1 MATEIGSLSGPSG
14 AENSVR
20 KQQYMEKVGQEREV
34 PVWELPDAPPGST
47 SESLLVF
54 ERGIPVRV
62 AGPTHYMHLADGR
75 VMGGYGGGT
84 LYSEP
89 VLDDAGNI
97 VGEKLTRVTANHA
110 AE

>member
-1 MATEIGSLSGPSG
+1 MSAEIGSLTGPG
-14 AENSVR
+14 GTDVPLR
-20 KQQYMEKVGQEREV
+20 KQQYMEKVGREKEV

-75 VMGGYGGGT
+75 IIGGYGGGT
-84 LYSEP
+84 HHSEA
-89 VLDDAGNI
+89 VTDADGN
-97 VGEKLTRVTANHA
+97 VTGEKITRVTANHEA
-110 AE
+110 

>member
-1 MATEIGSLSGPSG
+1 MATEIGALSGPPG
-14 AENSVR
+14 ADNSLR
-20 KQQYMEKVGQEREV
+20 RQEYMEWVGRERET

-75 VMGGYGGGT
+75 IVGGYGGGT
-84 LYSEP
+84 HYSEP
-89 VLDDAGNI
+89 VLDELGRV
-97 VGEKLTRVTANHA
+97 VGEKITRVVANHEA
-110 AE
+110 